1 MDDAIQMVVQALEE
15 SGLRNET
22 IIAFTSDVR
31 ISEGKRNNNAID
43 KNPFCFTAF
52 RTVVKLC
59 MVAIITPSE
68 EIKTPFGRAELDLPL
83 FSIMQN
89 SNKRP
94 SRDRKTHSTG
104 TLKSLCSI
112 PDLSNTT
119 LLPQ

>member
-15 SGLRNET
+15 SGLRDET

-31 ISEGKRNNNAID
+31 IISERAVTNVIKI
-43 KNPFCFTAF
+43 PFCFTAY